1 MKRLVSLSVLTLVFG
16 FIPQAAIAQPTTT
29 IEQFKNVTDTLSDI
43 DLCGDLYDV
52 TLTYNGVI
60 QSTEF
65 PDGRTE
71 VHVTIAGSLVAE
83 LVAGDG
89 PIYTGRYTEV
99 FGFRLNQA
107 NGSFTGAIEIVAKGS
122 DGSKLRLSSLI
133 HINQTA
139 AGGEIAFEKGHCA

>member
-1 MKRLVSLSVLTLVFG
+1 MKRLMTLSVLTLVLG
-16 FIPQAAIAQPTTT
+16 FTPQSALAQPVTT
-29 IEQFKNVTDTLSDI
+29 IEQFKDVTDILSDV

-52 TLTYNGVI
+52 TLIYNGVI

-71 VHVTIAGSLVAE
+71 VHATIAGSLAAE
-83 LVAGDG
+83 PVAGAG
-89 PIYTGRYTEV
+89 PTYTGRYTEV

-139 AGGEIAFEKGHCA
+139 AGGEIAFEKARCA